1 MDFIVGILVGIVLM
15 CFIVTQLEK
24 IENKK
29 NYYIVYNDATDEY
42 ELVDYSKC
50 RWESSVIFKS
60 NNKELVEARY
70 KLIIKRR
77 EGTPKKLS
85 KTEKHTSK
93 FPHGIY

>member
-1 MDFIVGILVGIVLM
+1 MEFIVGMAVGILLM

-24 IENKK
+24 RENKK
-29 NYYIVYNDATDEY
+29 NYYIVYNDVTDEY

-60 NNKELVEARY
+60 NKKELVEARY
-70 KLIIKRR
+70 KWIIERR

-85 KTEKHTSK
+85 KTPEKVSK
-93 FPHGIY
+93 FRCLG